1 MKPTTARGACQALL
15 LVAASLLTVSTAQ
28 AHAHLLTSLPAAD
41 AAVGPPQNIRL
52 QFSEAL
58 EPKFSGVE
66 LKTSGGGA
74 VEVTSKVA
82 GKDRKTLDAA
92 PKTPLAP
99 GAYRVLWHVVSTDG
113 HKMAGD
119 YGFTVK

>member
-1 MKPTTARGACQALL
+1 MNTKTTRGIGPALV
-15 LVAASLLTVSTAQ
+15 LVAASLLTASTAQ
-28 AHAHLLTSLPAAD
+28 AHAHLLTSLPTAD
-41 AAVGPPQNIRL
+41 ATVGATQNIHL

-66 LKTSGGGA
+66 LKTAGGGA
-74 VEVTSKVA
+74 IEVTSKVA

-92 PKTPLAP
+92 PKAPLTP
-99 GAYRVLWHVVSTDG
+99 GAYRVLWHVVSADG